1 MTRAIGL
8 DIGGANIKAS
18 DGQAWA
24 ASVPFPLWRDP
35 GGLAAAVAEMIGGRE
50 FDFLAVSMTGEL
62 CDCFASKA
70 EGVCHIVDAVLTAAD
85 GRPVV
90 FWQTAGEFVPPDVAT
105 EFWVLTAAANWHALA
120 TWVGRM
126 NPGGRVALIDV
137 GSTTTDLIPID
148 GGIPTAA
155 GTDPMRL
162 AEGTLV
168 YTGVRR
174 TPLCAVAR
182 EVCGYGVA
190 AEWFATADD
199 VWLLRGEVAESGST
213 GTADG
218 RPRTRDAAARRVAR
232 MVCADAGE
240 VDADAIAEAFAA
252 EQVRQVRDACGRVFA
267 EPPDQIVF
275 SGEGEFLARAA
286 TESLWPGAPRTSL
299 SGALGLELSV
309 AACATAAARLAEGI
323 VVTGEREA
331 SASGGP
337 PAAPHTR

>member
-1 MTRAIGL
+1 MTRVLGL

-24 ASVPFPLWRDP
+24 VSVSFPIWRDP
-35 GGLAAAVAEMIGGRE
+35 GGLASAVRDAIGGQE
-50 FDFLAVSMTGEL
+50 FDLLAVTMTGEL
-62 CDCFASKA
+62 CDCFSSKA
-70 EGVCHIVDAVLTAAD
+70 EGVAHIVDAVLSAAG
-85 GRPVV
+85 GRPAV
-90 FWQTAGEFVPPDVAT
+90 FWQSAGEFVPPDVAA

-126 NPGGRVALIDV
+126 NPAGRVALIDV
-137 GSTTTDLIPID
+137 GSTTTDIIPID
-148 GGIPTAA
+148 CGIPTAA

-174 TPLCAVAR
+174 TPPCAVVR

-199 VWLLRGEVAESGST
+199 VWLLRGEVAESDST
-213 GTADG
+213 DTADG

-232 MVCADAGE
+232 MACADAGE
-240 VDADAIAEAFAA
+240 VDADALAEAFAA
-252 EQVRQVRDACGRVFA
+252 EQVRQVRAACERVFA
-267 EPPDQIVF
+267 EPPDQVVL

-286 TESLWPGAPRTSL
+286 TEGLWPGVSRMSL
-299 SGALGLELSV
+299 SEALGPDLSA

-323 VVTGEREA
+323 VVTGA
-331 SASGGP
+331 
-337 PAAPHTR
+337 